1 MNESIKQQ
9 YQFDMDDNFN
19 IIQAS
24 DACQKYCINQVKRKR
39 SVLLNFSVQLKQT

>member
-9 YQFDMDDNFN
+9 YQFDIDDSFN

-24 DACQKYCINQVKRKR
+24 DDCQKYCINQVKRKR